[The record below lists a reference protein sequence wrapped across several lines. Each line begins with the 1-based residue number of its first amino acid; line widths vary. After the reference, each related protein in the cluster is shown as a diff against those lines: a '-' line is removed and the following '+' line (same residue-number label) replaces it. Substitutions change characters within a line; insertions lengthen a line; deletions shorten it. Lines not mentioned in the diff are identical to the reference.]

1 MIIVY
6 IINMKQ
12 QFNVLFISDTGTNPL
27 NQEDILWPSG
37 FLLSRPLGEKLIFI
51 VYVITEISIYLL
63 LSSNSSYVV
72 KFNKAN

>member
-37 FLLSRPLGEKLIFI
+37 FLLSRPLGKKLIFI